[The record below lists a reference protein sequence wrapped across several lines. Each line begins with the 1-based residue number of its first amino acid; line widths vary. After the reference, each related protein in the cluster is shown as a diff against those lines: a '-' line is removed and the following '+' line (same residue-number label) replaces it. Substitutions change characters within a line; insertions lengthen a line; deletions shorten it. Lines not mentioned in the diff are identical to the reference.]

1 MNTLKTGLLMAAI
14 TALLML
20 CGNVIG
26 GQAGLFIALGFA
38 VVMNFGMYWFSD
50 KMVLKMTRAIPL
62 DPAQAPELYAMTERL
77 VQRAGIPMPRLYLIP
92 DPSPNAFA
100 TGRNPAHSAVAVNQG
115 LLDLLNRD
123 EVEGVVAHELAH
135 IKNRD
140 TLIST
145 VAATFAGAISA
156 LGNMAM
162 FAGMFAGGSED
173 RPNPIALLVMAIA
186 APIAATLIQLGI
198 SRTREYAADRTAA
211 ELVGRPD
218 GLQNA
223 LLKLER
229 GAQMVPNHSMTPST
243 AHMCIVN
250 PLTGRQALGMMA
262 KLFSTHPPISE
273 RVRRLEEARSR

>member
-1 MNTLKTGLLMAAI
+1 MAAI

-26 GQAGLFIALGFA
+26 GQAGLMIALVMA
-38 VVMNFGMYWFSD
+38 VVMNVGTYWFSD
-50 KMVLKMTRAIPL
+50 KLVLRMTRAIPL
-62 DPAQAPELYAMTERL
+62 EPSQAPALYEMTERL
-77 VQRAGIPMPRLYLIP
+77 SQRAGIPMPKLYLIP
-92 DPSPNAFA
+92 DASPNAFA
-100 TGRNPAHSAVAVNQG
+100 TGRNPSHSAVAVNQG
-115 LLDLLNRD
+115 LLDLLSQD
-123 EVEGVVAHELAH
+123 EVEGVVAHEIAH
-135 IKNRD
+135 IRNRD

-145 VAATFAGAISA
+145 VAATFAGAIGM

-162 FAGMFAGGSED
+162 FAGMFAGGDQD
-173 RPNPIALLVMAIA
+173 RPNPLALLVMAIG

-198 SRTREYAADRTAA
+198 SRTREYSADRTAA

-229 GAQMVPNHSMTPST
+229 GSQLVPNHSMSTST

-250 PLTGRQALGMMA
+250 PLTGRQAMGMMQS
-262 KLFSTHPPISE
+262 LFSTHPPIAE
-273 RVRRLEEARSR
+273 RVRRLEETRSA